1 MELTKKI
8 KLALDET
15 RILILGAQI
24 LLGFQFRAV
33 FSDRYEELP
42 GSLQCLDGVALFPMI
57 CVVALLITP
66 GPYHRIVQNGEDSR
80 SFHHLVTTIASLALV
95 PFAIALGLDVV
106 VTFGHLFGEV
116 SGMVAGITAGAVAI
130 GFWYGYPLAK
140 RRYNCEQ
147 ESVMTTRPTE
157 EPAAT
162 PLDIKIEQMLTEARV
177 ILPGAQ
183 ALFGFQLAIVFT
195 RSFADL
201 PVVSMIMHA
210 TSLVLVTLT
219 VVLLMAPAAYHRIV
233 YAGEASVDMYRVG
246 SALVTSAT
254 IPLALGLAGDMYVV
268 MTKITASA
276 APAIVAAGAV
286 FILLIGLWH
295 AYPLVR
301 AGKAHRPRS
310 KKPIGRIGVD
320 WPL

>member
-116 SGMVAGITAGAVAI
+116 SGMVPGITAGAVAI

-147 ESVMTTRPTE
+147 ESVMTTHPTE

-201 PVVSMIMHA
+201 PVVPMIMHA
-210 TSLVLVTLT
+210 ASLLLVTLT

-233 YAGEASVDMYRVG
+233 YGGEVSADMYRVG
-246 SALVTSAT
+246 SALVTAAT
-254 IPLALGLAGDMYVV
+254 IPLALGLAGDTYVV
-268 MTKITASA
+268 ISKTTVS
-276 APAIVAAGAV
+276 PAIAVAAAV
-286 FILLIGLWH
+286 AAFILLIGLWH
-295 AYPLVR
+295 AYPLAR
-301 AGKAHRPRS
+301 AGKRTARGLRNQS
-310 KKPIGRIGVD
+310 DALV
-320 WPL
+320 